1 MADNKAKQIIDTI
14 LSYLGDAKTYQV
26 VLTMLIAFGVKIE
39 TKLQDAITELGIAI
53 ANLGKAIENLI
64 LVVGEINNTKQ
75 IEEKK

>member
-14 LSYLGDAKTYQV
+14 LSYLGDVKTYQV

-39 TKLQDAITELGIAI
+39 TKLQDAITQLGIAV

-64 LVVGEINNTKQ
+64 IVIKESKDTKQ
-75 IEEKK
+75 IEVNK

>member
-39 TKLQDAITELGIAI
+39 TKLQDAITELGIAV
-53 ANLGKAIENLI
+53 ANLSKAIENLVI
-64 LVVGEINNTKQ
+64 VIKESKDTKQ
-75 IEEKK
+75 IEGNK

>member
-53 ANLGKAIENLI
+53 ANLGKAIENLVI
-64 LVVGEINNTKQ
+64 VIKESKDTKQ
-75 IEEKK
+75 IEGNK